1 MGIYTVEFNEDKAR
15 QGARLWADV
24 ATKFDAIAQKA
35 DAIKDQP
42 WGPAGDKIA
51 DEFANGEDGFIK
63 VRDTIVGIAKNDL
76 KPALDD
82 VGSELT
88 KSADSYVRQ
97 TNSIREH

>member
-1 MGIYTVEFNEDKAR
+1 PNVPATRNAWWDGLSLVAR
-15 QGARLWADV
+15 P
-24 ATKFDAIAQKA
+24 FDLLRTR
-35 DAIKDQP
+35 DPEHHNQP

>member
-1 MGIYTVEFNEDKAR
+1 MGRRCYQIRRNSAEGRWY
-15 QGARLWADV
+15 QGSAL
-24 ATKFDAIAQKA
+24 
-35 DAIKDQP
+35 
-42 WGPAGDKIA
+42 GPAGDKIA

-88 KSADSYVRQ
+88 KSADAYVRQ